1 MSRKLVVVL
10 SLVLVV
16 ALSFSAFAATDRKAT
31 WIDEV
36 IIVQETSVNT
46 AISRLQ
52 AGDIDIWASSSSDV
66 TAFNAVVNDPN
77 LDFFQ
82 VFGSYTEITFNPV
95 GPKFNDG
102 RLNPLS
108 SRRIREATNMLIDRD
123 YIAQE
128 IYGGLAVPKYT
139 LLNSSFVDYARV
151 VEKARE
157 LELKYAYN
165 LEAARAIIEEE
176 MTAMGAELVNGI
188 WHYDGKPIE
197 IKVLARSE
205 DERAALGDYFA
216 EQLEKVGFTTSID
229 YRTGAEASPIWMMGD
244 PWNGEWHV
252 YTGGW
257 LAPVVY
263 RDQGHI
269 FNQMYTRRTMTQPLW
284 QALEPIPELD
294 EISDKLYRKQF
305 STMEERKALYERALE
320 LAFEDSPRI
329 FVVDQT
335 AFIPR
340 RTEIAVASDLA
351 GGVAGTGLWPS
362 TIRRGNEVGGVVTI
376 GQQQVLVEPWNPVGG
391 SNWTFDQLPMRAT
404 FDRGFITDPF
414 TGNYVP
420 HRIAR
425 MDLTVREGLPVSKSP
440 GSDWVELN
448 FAEKIEVPGDAWAE
462 WDAANQRWITV
473 AEKWPEGVTAERK
486 AVMYYRDDLWKTA
499 KWHDGSPASIADV
512 LIPFIISFDQGME
525 ASPIYDP
532 AAVAGLQTLLASFR
546 GLKILSVDPF
556 IYEYY
561 SDAWYLDAEQNLS
574 DLYAVMYNYGKQPWH
589 TLALG
594 ILAEINGELA
604 FTASKANTL
613 DAEWLGYQ
621 SGPSLPILDKWLDY
635 AIETNYVPY
644 AEFMKD
650 WITEE
655 EIASRY
661 ANAKK
666 WYQEKEHFWIGDGPM
681 YLERAYP
688 VEKMVHLKRFEDYSE
703 PADKWAIY
711 DEPRVA
717 EVEVS
722 GPARVSSGSEAVFE
736 VEITFKGE
744 AYRIEDI
751 NEVKFLV
758 LDAAG
763 NVALSGQ
770 GEGVVDGL
778 FQIVLTPEQTAS
790 LPVGSN
796 TLDVIVL
803 PTLVGGA
810 TFGSHTFVTLP

>member
-139 LLNSSFVDYARV
+139 LLNSSFVEYARV

-362 TIRRGNEVGGVVTI
+362 TIRRGN
-376 GQQQVLVEPWNPVGG
+376 
-391 SNWTFDQLPMRAT
+391 
-404 FDRGFITDPF
+404 
-414 TGNYVP
+414 
-420 HRIAR
+420 
-425 MDLTVREGLPVSKSP
+425 
-440 GSDWVELN
+440 
-448 FAEKIEVPGDAWAE
+448 
-462 WDAANQRWITV
+462 
-473 AEKWPEGVTAERK
+473 
-486 AVMYYRDDLWKTA
+486 
-499 KWHDGSPASIADV
+499 
-512 LIPFIISFDQGME
+512 
-525 ASPIYDP
+525 
-532 AAVAGLQTLLASFR
+532 
-546 GLKILSVDPF
+546 
-556 IYEYY
+556 
-561 SDAWYLDAEQNLS
+561 
-574 DLYAVMYNYGKQPWH
+574 
-589 TLALG
+589 
-594 ILAEINGELA
+594 
-604 FTASKANTL
+604 
-613 DAEWLGYQ
+613 
-621 SGPSLPILDKWLDY
+621 
-635 AIETNYVPY
+635 
-644 AEFMKD
+644 
-650 WITEE
+650 
-655 EIASRY
+655 
-661 ANAKK
+661 
-666 WYQEKEHFWIGDGPM
+666 
-681 YLERAYP
+681 
-688 VEKMVHLKRFEDYSE
+688 
-703 PADKWAIY
+703 
-711 DEPRVA
+711 
-717 EVEVS
+717 
-722 GPARVSSGSEAVFE
+722 
-736 VEITFKGE
+736 
-744 AYRIEDI
+744 
-751 NEVKFLV
+751 
-758 LDAAG
+758 
-763 NVALSGQ
+763 
-770 GEGVVDGL
+770 
-778 FQIVLTPEQTAS
+778 
-790 LPVGSN
+790 
-796 TLDVIVL
+796 
-803 PTLVGGA
+803 
-810 TFGSHTFVTLP
+810 